1 MEGLAVN
8 IEIVV
13 AMGLFHREKEG
24 RTDPR
29 HPAHRGAQAAGSG
42 QTGPLEKDEDRLS
55 IWKAAVAHLHLRG
68 SEPLARRFCGQIF
81 PRSTYLYISLGIR
94 SDAMKSR
101 ELWISLFLTARGV
114 GALRA
119 NSVLARRNSLRPIS
133 PRSLNVISC
142 EHSEIGYTFSARPD
156 RLRHGALRTCT
167 KVHAWHFALV

>member
-119 NSVLARRNSLRPIS
+119 NSVLARRNSLLCSTRQAASRGTPYVHQG
-133 PRSLNVISC
+133 PCLALCPCLTAERSV
-142 EHSEIGYTFSARPD
+142 R
-156 RLRHGALRTCT
+156 
-167 KVHAWHFALV
+167 